1 MFITILH
8 TQNKKSI
15 FKCIA
20 ILLSPGA
27 TVVFSLVAM
36 ALVAAVCVTVAAGVG
51 IVLVRRRSSRVHVG
65 ESADKIALVSES
77 SVSKDDYTA

>member
-1 MFITILH
+1 
-8 TQNKKSI
+8 
-15 FKCIA
+15 
-20 ILLSPGA
+20 
-27 TVVFSLVAM
+27 M